1 MTGPTTR
8 HPRRRARAAARA
20 SGPAGAGLAGPA
32 AGPDSGPVAGPLA
45 ALAAALLA
53 AAPAAAQDAPRW
65 LGFAL
70 TSSNDD
76 FFAAEILDR
85 WRTGAVT
92 AHGVFGTGWT
102 PQAGVGFGEVL
113 EFRVDAS
120 IRAPESFEDP
130 APGDRPYAGAVSFG
144 VHAHGAREGL
154 HYRVGGDLVVTGPQ
168 SQMAYL
174 QDHLHERTG
183 LPDVDE
189 VADNQIGDALYLR
202 LSGEAAR
209 PLALGRGLTLRP
221 FAEARAGDETFA
233 RIGADMLGGSLG
245 SGGLLV
251 RDEATGQLVEA
262 TRGAATGFG
271 WAAGL
276 DIASVLASAY
286 LPDAD
291 GYPGPGDAFA
301 RARLGAMW
309 AGRSWSVFAGTAWL
323 GPEFDGQEEG
333 QMVGAVALTLGF

>member
-1 MTGPTTR
+1 MTGPNTPAR
-8 HPRRRARAAARA
+8 CSRARAARGAARA
-20 SGPAGAGLAGPA
+20 A
-32 AGPDSGPVAGPLA
+32 A
-45 ALAAALLA
+45 ALAAALA
-53 AAPAAAQDAPRW
+53 AAGLPAAAQDSPRW
-65 LGFAL
+65 LGVAL

-76 FFAAEILDR
+76 FFAAEIRDR
-85 WRTGAVT
+85 WRTGAV
-92 AHGVFGTGWT
+92 AVHAVRGTGWT

-113 EFRVDAS
+113 EFRFDGS

-130 APGDRPYAGAVSFG
+130 APGDRPYAGALAFG

-154 HYRVGGDLVVTGPQ
+154 HYRVGGDLVVAGPQ
-168 SQMAYL
+168 SQLVYL
-174 QDHLHERTG
+174 QNHLHEATG

-189 VADNQIGDALYLR
+189 VADDQIDDALYLR

-209 PLALGRGLTLRP
+209 PLALGRGVTLRP

-233 RIGADMLGGSLG
+233 RIGADMLGGSLA

-251 RDEATGQLVEA
+251 RDEATGQVVEA
-262 TRGAATGFG
+262 TRGAGTGFG

-286 LPDAD
+286 LPDE
-291 GYPGPGDAFA
+291 GRWPGPDDAFA

-309 AGRSWSVFAGTAWL
+309 AGQRWSVFAGTAWL
-323 GPEFDGQEEG
+323 GPEFEGQEEG
-333 QMVGAVALTLGF
+333 QMVGAIALTLGF